1 MWDKGVDACLL
12 ILKFVTDWFV
22 TNKVPTK
29 LDDLVLSNG
38 ESTDKDFDNNTF
50 VSDNMDLNTVDLI
63 PIQVGGKMAPVSF
76 SL

>member
-29 LDDLVLSNG
+29 LDDVVLSNG

-63 PIQVGGKMAPVSF
+63 PIQVGRKMAPVSF

>member
-1 MWDKGVDACLL
+1 M
-12 ILKFVTDWFV
+12 
-22 TNKVPTK
+22 PTK
-29 LDDLVLSNG
+29 LDDVVLSNG

>member
-29 LDDLVLSNG
+29 LDDVVLSNG

>member
-29 LDDLVLSNG
+29 IDDVVLSNG

>member
-1 MWDKGVDACLL
+1 M
-12 ILKFVTDWFV
+12 LKFVTDWFV

-29 LDDLVLSNG
+29 FEDAVLSND

-50 VSDNMDLNTVDLI
+50 GSDNMGLNTVDLN